1 MVTEMTFSNYCQT
14 EISHPLRIFFVTFF
28 LNKWERNFNQ
38 RHQSAFDEPSFTIA
52 IVKQSKKK
60 INQNEI
66 QFVTRRSLCIDCKLI
81 HNLDAFWTQDFLVVQ
96 KTQSFSNKL
105 LHFRR
110 YPSLSLSQLQTQH
123 QNRNQ
128 KRTQNQRHKAPL
140 VDAPVVEAPVVQVV
154 EAHVARWAVADRAA
168 VVAWA
173 WCQWPWFAAQVVDL
187 AVDLVDQVHA
197 APAQAQAQAHV
208 ARVKV
213 KRARVH
219 VSRNILEIL
228 NYHLNGS
235 LIWFN
240 FYIYSLQL

>member
-1 MVTEMTFSNYCQT
+1 MKWSQKWPFLIIAKPKFYIHCEFS
-14 EISHPLRIFFVTFF
+14 LWLFF
-28 LNKWERNFNQ
+28 LYKWERNFNQ
-38 RHQSAFDEPSFTIA
+38 RYQSAFDEPSITIA

-66 QFVTRRSLCIDCKLI
+66 QFVTRRSLCIFRKLI

-123 QNRNQ
+123 QN
-128 KRTQNQRHKAPL
+128 QRHKAL
-140 VDAPVVEAPVVQVV
+140 LADAPVVEAPVVQVV
-154 EAHVARWAVADRAA
+154 DRAA

-173 WCQWPWFAAQVVDL
+173 WCQWPWCAAQVVDLVVDL

-213 KRARVH
+213 KRAKIH
-219 VSRNILEIL
+219 VSRNTYTGNFELSFEWFT
-228 NYHLNGS
+228 HLV
-235 LIWFN
+235 
-240 FYIYSLQL
+240 